1 MIDEKKYFRYQ
12 DYFKSFLGGW
22 SFEDGDQTMTI
33 KTVGEE
39 EMFDKDSGKKKK
51 GLCIHFVEKDLPMV
65 LNVTNA
71 TTIAEVV
78 GSDRMK
84 DWIGRKIIVGQS
96 KIKAFGKESY
106 AIRVRNK
113 KPDEKI
119 YTCEEC
125 GKTITTAAGKM
136 PSELVEIS
144 KRNCGKSLCLACMQA
159 YKAKMDAEKEK
170 EKEADAESD
179 NTAGAIDR

>member
-22 SFEDGDQTMTI
+22 SFEDGDQTLTI
-33 KTVGEE
+33 KSVGEE
-39 EMFDKDSGKKKK
+39 EMFDRDSGKKKK
-51 GLCIHFVEKDLPMV
+51 GLCLHFQEKDLPMV

-78 GSDRMK
+78 GSDMMK
-84 DWIGRKIIVGQS
+84 DWVGRKIIVGQS
-96 KIKAFGKESY
+96 KIKAFGKENY
-106 AIRVRNK
+106 AIRVRSK
-113 KPDEKI
+113 KPDEKV

-144 KRNCGKSLCLACMQA
+144 KRNCGKSMCLSCMQV
-159 YKAKMDAEKEK
+159 YKAKM
-170 EKEADAESD
+170 EADKEEGTNAEQDDPSGEAD
-179 NTAGAIDR
+179 G

>member
-22 SFEDGDQTMTI
+22 SFEDGDQTLTI
-33 KTVGEE
+33 KSVGEE
-39 EMFDKDSGKKKK
+39 EMFDRDSGKKKK
-51 GLCIHFVEKDLPMV
+51 GLCLHFAEKDLPMV

-71 TTIAEVV
+71 ATIAEVT

-84 DWIGRKIIVGQS
+84 DWIGKKIIVGQS
-96 KIKAFGKESY
+96 KIKAFGKENF

-113 KPDEKI
+113 KPDEKT
-119 YTCEEC
+119 YTCEGC
-125 GKTITTAAGKM
+125 GKTISAAAGKM

-144 KRNCGKSLCLACMQA
+144 KRNCGKSLCLSCMQA
-159 YKAKMDAEKEK
+159 CKAKMDAEEK
-170 EKEADAESD
+170 EKENAEQNDPAGEADS
-179 NTAGAIDR
+179 